1 MVITV
6 STVCTNQRQK
16 RIFNRSNRLH
26 ELEVRVVRLEQYMEV
41 QHTITQIIAAA
52 SELKTALPSIL
63 KAICETADWDFGE
76 VWYVKRQDN
85 RLHCESTWLH
95 PSLQLPQFEN
105 SGRAITFKPGKG
117 LPGRVWASGKPVWVP
132 NVVVDKNFMRA
143 MLAEQDGLHA
153 GIAIPIRTE
162 GEIIGALTFFSRN
175 PRPVDRELLQ
185 VLYTAGNQTGLFI
198 ERKRAEQA
206 EREREWLLAASE
218 ERQRLARDLHDSVT
232 QTLFSA
238 SVVAEMLPLLWKH
251 DPAQVELGLRQVK
264 QLTREALD
272 EIRSLVSEMRSSSA
286 TCNNLTILLK
296 KLAEKLMTWTNIV
309 VHLDIRLPVTLPD
322 TVQMT
327 VYRIAQEALNNIA
340 KHAKAN
346 QVLVCLYIEDDGI
359 NLSIK
364 DNGQGF
370 DTAVIPA
377 GHFGIDIMRERAAS
391 IGSTLQINS
400 TPGNGTHLR
409 LHIPL
414 QIMLQLIRV
423 MIVDDHPVVRQGL
436 TTFLNG
442 FDDLLMVA
450 EAANGK
456 EALRLCSEAQPN
468 VILMDMF
475 LPDTNGIQLTKTIRE
490 QNPDVQV
497 VMLTSSQ
504 EEAQVQTALQAGA
517 IGYMHKNVSV
527 QDMVNII
534 RLAYAGK
541 PALTSEVTQALINLT
556 IKPHNSPIQY
566 NLTERE
572 QHILGLMVD
581 GLTNQEIA
589 DKIFVSRSTVKNY
602 VSTILSKLGVQNRI
616 EAVRL
621 AVEQSLFD

>member
-414 QIMLQLIRV
+414 QI
-423 MIVDDHPVVRQGL
+423 
-436 TTFLNG
+436 
-442 FDDLLMVA
+442 
-450 EAANGK
+450 
-456 EALRLCSEAQPN
+456 LCCN
-468 VILMDMF
+468 
-475 LPDTNGIQLTKTIRE
+475 
-490 QNPDVQV
+490 
-497 VMLTSSQ
+497 
-504 EEAQVQTALQAGA
+504 
-517 IGYMHKNVSV
+517 
-527 QDMVNII
+527 
-534 RLAYAGK
+534 
-541 PALTSEVTQALINLT
+541 
-556 IKPHNSPIQY
+556 
-566 NLTERE
+566 
-572 QHILGLMVD
+572 
-581 GLTNQEIA
+581 
-589 DKIFVSRSTVKNY
+589 
-602 VSTILSKLGVQNRI
+602 
-616 EAVRL
+616 
-621 AVEQSLFD
+621 